1 MKKNNFLLRN
11 AILAMILLFVGL
23 TVSAQS
29 WNDMVRLRTTKYWT
43 TKWMR
48 RHPVLLSRFVMRA

>member
-29 WNDMVRLRTTKYWT
+29 WNDMVR
-43 TKWMR
+43 
-48 RHPVLLSRFVMRA
+48 